1 MQWIYLVVVAAL
13 AFVAAAQK
21 VEEDARVFR
30 HPLTDMPPAAEDVE
44 SAHFFP
50 EHPDHKFPIGE
61 VVTAL
66 CHFSNEGSTY
76 YNVSAIMGSLNS
88 PFEFRHHFQNYS
100 YKPFGTVVK
109 PGEEITFNY
118 NFQLHSELEPV
129 DYQLAITVFY
139 ESDKQSFSTTFFN
152 QVRVLQTMPTD
163 IFMCSLSI
171 RCVNFHIFADC

>member
-1 MQWIYLVVVAAL
+1 MKWIFLLVCVAFAV
-13 AFVAAAQK
+13 FSNAQNA
-21 VEEDARVFR
+21 EEEVRVFR
-30 HPLTDMPPAAEDVE
+30 HPLTDMPAPAEDIE

-50 EHPDHKFPIGE
+50 DHTDQKFPIGE

-66 CHFSNEGSTY
+66 CHFSNEGSTF

-109 PGEEITFNY
+109 PGEEVTFSY
-118 NFQLHSELEPV
+118 SFPLHPDLEPV

-139 ESDKQSFSTTFFN
+139 ESDKMGYSTTFFN
-152 QVRVLQTMPTD
+152 QVPYIV
-163 IFMCSLSI
+163 
-171 RCVNFHIFADC
+171 